1 LVIPEQA
8 VLKSKKRLAENMA
21 AEGTNK
27 ALLAEYAQLMK
38 KMKATITNVA
48 KQMEEDRAII
58 KAAEQQQHE

>member
-38 KMKATITNVA
+38 KM
-48 KQMEEDRAII
+48 
-58 KAAEQQQHE
+58 